1 MNVARLIEHL
11 SGMDPRAD
19 VYIGDN
25 ETWNASLDNLV
36 VDVEPSE
43 TYGGAIILTAS
54 SAPAVD

>member
-11 SGMDPRAD
+11 SGMDHRAD

-25 ETWNASLDNLV
+25 ETWNASLDDLV

-43 TYGGAIILTAS
+43 AYGGAVILTAS
-54 SAPAVD
+54 SAPSID

>member
-11 SGMDPRAD
+11 SGMHPNAD

-25 ETWNASLDNLV
+25 ETWNASLDDLV

-43 TYGGAIILTAS
+43 TYGGAVILTAS
-54 SAPAVD
+54 SAPRTD

>member
-11 SGMDPRAD
+11 SGMHPNAD

-25 ETWNASLDNLV
+25 ETWNASVDDLV

-43 TYGGAIILTAS
+43 TYGGAVILTAS
-54 SAPAVD
+54 SAPNTD

>member
-25 ETWNASLDNLV
+25 ETWNASLDDLV

-43 TYGGAIILTAS
+43 TYGGAVILTSS
-54 SAPAVD
+54 SAPSID